1 MRALVQTGPNVLAM
15 RELPMPEPLAG
26 EVRIRTGAVGIC
38 ATDLEMLAGWERTGY
53 PAIPGHEWAGIVDA
67 VGPGVAPAW
76 VGRRCVGDNIL
87 APGIEVGF
95 ERPGGYAECFCTRA
109 DHLYEIGEVP
119 YHVATL
125 VEPLSVCLRGL
136 RRMALDDHRA
146 ALVVGDGPIGL
157 LMVAALRR
165 AGVGRLALLG
175 GREAR
180 LALGRSLGATDAF
193 DRHALA
199 DPAAAIRQR
208 LGEAG
213 VANLVE
219 ASGSVA
225 GLELA
230 LDVVAVGGRV
240 LVLGGYSDGRAG
252 FCWNDL
258 LHREWTLIGSNTGTG
273 AWGEAA
279 TWIRQETATLS
290 PLVTHRYPMARYA
303 EALATVRDRA
313 SGAVKVV
320 LEW

>member
-1 MRALVQTGPNVLAM
+1 MRALVQIGPNVLAM

-67 VGPGVAPAW
+67 VGLGVDPSW

-87 APGIEVGF
+87 SPGVEVGF
-95 ERPGGYAECFCTRA
+95 ERPGGYAQYFCTRA
-109 DHLYEIGEVP
+109 DHLYEIGDTP
-119 YHVATL
+119 FAVATL
-125 VEPLSVCLRGL
+125 VEPLAVCLRGL
-136 RRMALDDHRA
+136 RRMALVDRSA

-157 LMVAALRR
+157 LIVAALRR

-180 LALGRSLGATDAF
+180 LALGRSLGATESI

-199 DPAAAIRQR
+199 DLATAIRER
-208 LGEAG
+208 MGEGG
-213 VANLVE
+213 VPNVVE

-230 LDVVAVGGRV
+230 LDVVAAGGRV

-252 FCWNDL
+252 FRWNDL
-258 LHREWTLIGSNTGTG
+258 LHREWTLIGSNTGSG

-279 TWIRQETATLS
+279 AWLCGESTIFE
-290 PLVTHRYPMARYA
+290 PLITHRYPFARYA
-303 EALATVRDRA
+303 EALATVRDRS
-313 SGAVKVV
+313 SGAAKVV
-320 LEW
+320 LSW